1 MNISEPFIRRPVG
14 TSLLAAGVLL
24 LGAVAYYF
32 LPVAPLPKVD
42 FPTISVSAQEPGVDP
57 QTAASSLAAPLERRF
72 AQIAGVSEITSVSSL
87 GGSSITIQFDL
98 NRDINGAARDVQ
110 SAINAASGE
119 LPSGLPQPPSYR
131 KVNPSDAPIM
141 VLAMTSDALPL
152 SQVYN
157 LADQIIGQRISQ
169 VDGVSQV
176 TIGGGANSAV
186 RVQINPVALASMGLS
201 MEDIRTTLSQA
212 NVLSPKGA
220 FDGPEQ
226 SFVIA
231 SNDQLTQ
238 ADQYQPII
246 VAHHNGAAV
255 PLRDVGTAIDAQAN
269 RDQAGLFNNK
279 RAVLLVIFKQPDA
292 NVVRTTDQIH
302 DILPQLRTW
311 LPPSVS
317 LDVMSDRTITIRSSV
332 RDVQL
337 TLLITMALVVMVM
350 FLFLRRFWPTFISG
364 ITIPLA
370 LAGTFGV
377 MWLCSYSLDNLS
389 LMALTVSTGFV
400 VDDAIVVIE
409 NIVRFIEKGEP
420 PLQAALKG
428 ARQIGFTVISI
439 SLSLVAVFI
448 PLLFM
453 SGLIGRLFHEFAVT
467 LSTAILVSG
476 VVSLTLTPML
486 CGRFLKNE
494 ERPASRPT
502 GSRLNQSA
510 GSPSSFNSGSS
521 GIVVPDTE
529 GAAGQ
534 RPVRRHRQRG
544 VIDRLSERSFN
555 AMHDFYE
562 RGLKWVLKH
571 EYTMLIVTGLVI
583 IATVYLYFV
592 VPKGFFPQQDTR
604 QMMGTTEAAQ
614 DISFEAMKE
623 KQEQV
628 VKTVMADPAVQ
639 AVGSFFGGGS
649 GSALN
654 NGRMFISLKP
664 KGSGKGE
671 RVDDA
676 GTVIARLRGKLAK
689 IPGAQLFLTANQDI
703 RVGGRS
709 SKAQY
714 QYALSDQNIEELNS
728 WAPKLVKKLH
738 EYPQIKDA
746 TSDQQF
752 RGLQETVVIDRDAA
766 ARLGIQPQAVD
777 STLYSAFGQRQVSII
792 YTQQNQYHVILE
804 VDPKF
809 QLDPSSLD
817 KIYVK
822 SNSGSQVPLSTIAH
836 FQLDNTPLSINHQG
850 QFPCVT
856 VSFNTAQGVSLS
868 EATQIV
874 ERAKHDLG
882 MPSSIRGSFAGT
894 AQVAQASWVTMPWL
908 FLAALLAV
916 YIILGMLYE
925 SLIHPIT
932 ILSTIPSA
940 GLGALLAML
949 VTGNE
954 LDLVSV
960 IGIILLIGIVKKNAI
975 MMVDFALDAER
986 HEGLSPEE
994 SIYQACLVRFRPIM
1008 MTTMAAMFGALPL
1021 AIGMGIGSELRKP
1034 LGVAI
1039 VGGLIVSQILTLYT
1053 TPVIYLA
1060 LDQLR
1065 QRHKRSPSRA
1075 IDLHPVGWP
1084 PISESPVG

>member
-14 TSLLAAGVLL
+14 TSLLGAGVLL
-24 LGAVAYYF
+24 LGTVAYYF

-157 LADQIIGQRISQ
+157 AADQIVGQRISQ
-169 VDGVSQV
+169 LDGVSQV
-176 TIGGGANSAV
+176 FIGGGANSAV
-186 RVQINPVALASMGLS
+186 RVQMNPVALASMGLS
-201 MEDIRTTLSQA
+201 LEDIRTTLSLV
-212 NVLSPKGA
+212 NVFSPKGA
-220 FDGPEQ
+220 FDGPNQ
-226 SFVIA
+226 RYVIA

-238 ADQYQPII
+238 ASEYQPII
-246 VAHHNGAAV
+246 VAQRNGAAV
-255 PLRDVGTAIDAQAN
+255 PLRDVGTAIDSQLN

-279 RAVLLVIFKQPDA
+279 RAVLLVISKQPDA
-292 NVVRTTDQIH
+292 NVVRTTDLIRG
-302 DILPQLRTW
+302 ILPQLRTW
-311 LPPSVS
+311 IPPSVH
-317 LDVMSDRTITIRSSV
+317 LDVMSDRTTTIRASV
-332 RDVQL
+332 RDVQI
-337 TLLITMALVVMVM
+337 TLVFTMALVVLVM
-350 FLFLRRFWPTFISG
+350 FIFLRRFWPTFIAG
-364 ITIPLA
+364 ITMPLA

-377 MWLCSYSLDNLS
+377 MWLCGYSLDNLS

-409 NIVRFIEKGEP
+409 NIVRFIEKGDP

-439 SLSLVAVFI
+439 SVSLIAVFI

-453 SGLIGRLFHEFAVT
+453 GGVIGRLFHEFAVT
-467 LSTAILVSG
+467 LSAAILVSM

-486 CGRFLKNE
+486 CGQFLKRE
-494 ERPASRPT
+494 EPHRKR
-502 GSRLNQSA
+502 
-510 GSPSSFNSGSS
+510 
-521 GIVVPDTE
+521 
-529 GAAGQ
+529 GA
-534 RPVRRHRQRG
+534 
-544 VIDRLSERSFN
+544 IDRFSERAFDS
-555 AMHDFYE
+555 MHRFYE
-562 RGLKWVLKH
+562 RSLKWVLNR
-571 EYTMLIVTGLVI
+571 EYLMLFVTVAVIV
-583 IATVYLYFV
+583 ATIWLYFV
-592 VPKGFFPQQDTR
+592 VPKGFFPQQDTG
-604 QMMGTTEAAQ
+604 QMMATTEAAQ
-614 DISFEAMKE
+614 DISFEAMRE

-628 VKTVMADPAVQ
+628 VKIVMADPAVQ

-649 GSALN
+649 GSAMN
-654 NGRMFISLKP
+654 NARMFISLKP
-664 KGSGKGE
+664 KGWGKGE
-671 RVDDA
+671 RRD
-676 GTVIARLRGKLAK
+676 GPLTIMARLRQKFVK
-689 IPGAQLFLTANQDI
+689 IPGVQLFIVPGQDI

-709 SKAQY
+709 SKATY
-714 QYALSDQNIEELNS
+714 QYALTDQNIDELNF
-728 WAPKLVKKLH
+728 WAPKLVNKLK
-738 EYPQIKDA
+738 EYSQIKDA

-752 RGLQETVVIDRDAA
+752 RGLQETVVVDRDAA

-777 STLYSAFGQRQVSII
+777 STLYSAFGQRQISII
-792 YTQQNQYHVILE
+792 YTQQNEYHVVLE
-804 VDPKF
+804 VDPRF

-822 SNSGSQVPLSTIAH
+822 SSSGTQVPLSTLAR
-836 FQLDNTPLSINHQG
+836 FQLDNTPLSVNHQG

-856 VSFNTAQGVSLS
+856 ISFNLAEGVSLG
-868 EATQIV
+868 EATQLV
-874 ERAKHDLG
+874 EKARRDLG
-882 MPSSIRGSFAGT
+882 MPATVRGNFSGT
-894 AQVAQASWVTMPWL
+894 AQVFQASLSTEPL
-908 FLAALLAV
+908 LILTALIAV
-916 YIILGMLYE
+916 YIVLGMLYE

-932 ILSTIPSA
+932 ILSTLPSA
-940 GLGALLAML
+940 GLGALLAMEFMNFL
-949 VTGNE
+949 YQFLKIGNADTGE
-954 LDLVSV
+954 LSIVSI

-986 HEGLSPEE
+986 QEGLTPEQ

-1008 MTTMAAMFGALPL
+1008 MTTLAAMFGALPL

-1065 QRHKRSPSRA
+1065 QRKRKPSSSA
-1075 IDLHPVGWP
+1075 VDLRPIGWP
-1084 PISESPVG
+1084 PLSGSPAK

>member
-42 FPTISVSAQEPGVDP
+42 FPTISVGAQEPGVDP

-131 KVNPSDAPIM
+131 KVNPSDAPVM

-152 SQVYN
+152 SQIYN

-169 VDGVSQV
+169 VEGVSQV
-176 TIGGGANSAV
+176 VIGGGAKSAV
-186 RVQINPVALASMGLS
+186 RVQMNPVALASMGLS
-201 MEDIRTTLSQA
+201 LEDIRTALSQA

-220 FDGPEQ
+220 FDGEQ
-226 SFVIA
+226 QRFVIA
-231 SNDQLTQ
+231 SNDQLTH
-238 ADQYQPII
+238 ADQYLPII
-246 VAHHNGAAV
+246 VAQHNGAAV
-255 PLRDVGTAIDAQAN
+255 PLRDVGTAIDAQEN

-302 DILPQLRTW
+302 AILPQLRSW
-311 LPPSVS
+311 LPPSVH
-317 LDVMSDRTITIRSSV
+317 LDVMSDRTTTIRASV

-337 TLLITMALVVMVM
+337 TLVITMGLVVMVM

-364 ITIPLA
+364 VTMPLS

-377 MWLCSYSLDNLS
+377 MWVCGYSLDNLS

-439 SLSLVAVFI
+439 SLSLIAVFI

-453 SGLIGRLFHEFAVT
+453 GGLIGRLFHEFAVT
-467 LSTAILVSG
+467 LSVAILVSM

-486 CGRFLKNE
+486 CGQFLKAE
-494 ERPASRPT
+494 DHSR
-502 GSRLNQSA
+502 
-510 GSPSSFNSGSS
+510 
-521 GIVVPDTE
+521 
-529 GAAGQ
+529 
-534 RPVRRHRQRG
+534 RRG
-544 VIDRLSERSFN
+544 MIDRLSESGFN
-555 AMHDFYE
+555 AMHKFYE
-562 RGLKWVLKH
+562 RTLKWVLHH
-571 EYTMLIVTGLVI
+571 EYTMLIVTAAVI
-583 IATVYLYFV
+583 VATVYLYFV
-592 VPKGFFPQQDTR
+592 VPKGFFPQQDTG
-604 QMMGTTEAAQ
+604 QMTGTTEAAQ
-614 DISFEAMKE
+614 DISFEAMRE
-623 KQEQV
+623 KQDEV
-628 VKTVMADPAVQ
+628 VKIVMADPAVQ
-639 AVGSFFGGGS
+639 AVGSFFGGGAF
-649 GSALN
+649 GAALN

-664 KGSGKGE
+664 KGIGK
-671 RVDDA
+671 DDRKDGA
-676 GTVIARLRGKLAK
+676 GVVIARLRQKLAK
-689 IPGAQLFLTANQDI
+689 IPGAQLFLQPNQDI
-703 RVGGRS
+703 RVGGRA
-709 SKAQY
+709 SKGLY
-714 QYALSDQNIEELNS
+714 QYALTDQNIDELNA
-728 WAPKLVKKLH
+728 WAPRLVSKLH
-738 EYPQIKDA
+738 DYPQIKDP

-792 YTQQNQYHVILE
+792 YTQQNQYHVVLE

-817 KIYVK
+817 RIYVK
-822 SNSGSQVPLSTIAH
+822 SPSGNQVPLSTIAH
-836 FQLDNTPLSINHQG
+836 FQLDNTPLSVNHQG

-856 VSFNTAQGVSLS
+856 ISFNTGPGVSLG
-868 EATQIV
+868 EATLIIQ
-874 ERAKHDLG
+874 RAAKELG
-882 MPSSIRGSFAGT
+882 MPSTIRGNFAGT
-894 AQVAQASWVTMPWL
+894 AQVFQSS
-908 FLAALLAV
+908 LATEPLLIFTALIAV
-916 YIILGMLYE
+916 YIVLGMLYE
-925 SLIHPIT
+925 SLIHPLT
-932 ILSTIPSA
+932 ILSTLPSA
-940 GLGALLAML
+940 GLGALLGML

-954 LDLVSV
+954 LSIVSI

-986 HEGLSPEE
+986 HEGLTPEQ

-1008 MTTMAAMFGALPL
+1008 MTTLAAMFGALPL

-1065 QRHKRSPSRA
+1065 QRKTKRA
-1075 IDLHPVGWP
+1075 ADAVDLHPIGWP
-1084 PISESPVG
+1084 QISGSSVG

>member
-1 MNISEPFIRRPVG
+1 MSVSEPFIRRPVG

-24 LGAVAYYF
+24 LGGVAYHF

-57 QTAASSLAAPLERRF
+57 ATAASSLAAPLERRF
-72 AQIAGVSEITSVSSL
+72 AQIAGVDEITSVSSL

-110 SAINAASGE
+110 SAIDAASGE

-131 KVNPSDAPIM
+131 KHNPSDAPIM
-141 VLAMTSDALPL
+141 VLAMTSDTQPL

-169 VDGVSQV
+169 LDGVSQV
-176 TIGGGANSAV
+176 IIGGGANSAV

-201 MEDIRTTLSQA
+201 LEDIRTTLSQA

-220 FDGPEQ
+220 LEGPEQ
-226 SFVIA
+226 SYVLA
-231 SNDQLTQ
+231 TNDQLTQ
-238 ADQYQPII
+238 AEQYLPII
-246 VAHHNGAAV
+246 VAQHNGAAV

-279 RAVLLVIFKQPDA
+279 RAVLLIVFKQPDA
-292 NVVRTTDQIH
+292 NVVRTTDLIQN
-302 DILPQLRTW
+302 ILPQLRTW
-311 LPPSVS
+311 LPPSVH
-317 LDVMSDRTITIRSSV
+317 LDVMSNRTITIRSSV
-332 RDVQL
+332 RDVEI

-350 FLFLRRFWPTFISG
+350 FFFLRRFWPTFISSV
-364 ITIPLA
+364 TMPLA

-377 MWLCSYSLDNLS
+377 MWLCGYSLDNLS
-389 LMALTVSTGFV
+389 LMALTISTGFV

-409 NIVRFIEKGEP
+409 NIVRFIEKGESP
-420 PLQAALKG
+420 MQAALKG

-467 LSTAILVSG
+467 LSAAILVSG

-486 CGRFLKNE
+486 CGQFLKGE
-494 ERPASRPT
+494 EPNRKQGLVT
-502 GSRLNQSA
+502 
-510 GSPSSFNSGSS
+510 
-521 GIVVPDTE
+521 
-529 GAAGQ
+529 
-534 RPVRRHRQRG
+534 
-544 VIDRLSERSFN
+544 RLSERGFN
-555 AMHDFYE
+555 TMHGFYE
-562 RGLKWVLKH
+562 RTLKWVLDH
-571 EYTMLIVTGLVI
+571 EYLMLVVTFAVIV
-583 IATVYLYFV
+583 ATIWLYFV
-592 VPKGFFPQQDTR
+592 VPKGFFPQQDTG

-623 KQEQV
+623 KQDVV

-639 AVGSFFGGGS
+639 AVGSFFGGGT
-649 GSALN
+649 GSAVN
-654 NGRMFISLKP
+654 TARMFISLKP
-664 KGSGKGE
+664 KGWGKND
-671 RVDDA
+671 RRDDA
-676 GTVIARLRGKLAK
+676 GTVIARLRGKLSK

-709 SKAQY
+709 SKAQF
-714 QYALSDQNIEELNS
+714 QYALSDQNIDELNT
-728 WAPKLVKKLH
+728 WAPKLVNKLR

-752 RGLQETVVIDRDAA
+752 RGLQETVVIDRDTA

-804 VDPKF
+804 VDP
-809 QLDPSSLD
+809 QYYLDPSSLD

-822 SNSGSQVPLSTIAH
+822 SNSGTQVPLSTIAH
-836 FQLDNTPLSINHQG
+836 YQLDNTPLSVNHQG

-856 VSFNTAQGVSLS
+856 ISFNVAQGVSLG

-874 ERAKHDLG
+874 EQAKRDLG
-882 MPSSIRGSFAGT
+882 MPSAIRGSFAGT
-894 AQVAQASWVTMPWL
+894 AQVFEAS
-908 FLAALLAV
+908 LATEPLLLLTALIAV
-916 YIILGMLYE
+916 YIVLGMLYE
-925 SLIHPIT
+925 SLIHPLT
-932 ILSTIPSA
+932 ILSTLPSA
-940 GLGALLAML
+940 GLGALLAMYI
-949 VTGNE
+949 TNNE
-954 LDLVSV
+954 LDLVSM

-986 HEGLSPEE
+986 NEGLAPEE

-1021 AIGMGIGSELRKP
+1021 AIGMGVGSELRKP
-1034 LGVAI
+1034 LGIAI
-1039 VGGLIVSQILTLYT
+1039 VGGLIVSQMLTLYT
-1053 TPVIYLA
+1053 TPVIYLW
-1060 LDQLR
+1060 LDQIR
-1065 QRHKRSPSRA
+1065 QRWSQKRAGRA
-1075 IDLHPVGWP
+1075 IGYPVNPMP
-1084 PISESPVG
+1084 PAVA

>member
-42 FPTISVSAQEPGVDP
+42 FPTISVAAQEPGVDP

-131 KVNPSDAPIM
+131 KVNPSDAPVM

-152 SQVYN
+152 SQIYN

-169 VDGVSQV
+169 VEGVSQV
-176 TIGGGANSAV
+176 VIGGGAKSAV
-186 RVQINPVALASMGLS
+186 RVQMNPVALASMGLS
-201 MEDIRTTLSQA
+201 LEDIRTTLSQA

-220 FDGPEQ
+220 FDGEQ
-226 SFVIA
+226 QRFVIA
-231 SNDQLTQ
+231 SNDQLTH
-238 ADQYQPII
+238 ADQYLPII
-246 VAHHNGAAV
+246 VAQHNGAAV
-255 PLRDVGTAIDAQAN
+255 PLRDVGTAIDAQEN

-302 DILPQLRTW
+302 AILPQLRTW
-311 LPPSVS
+311 LPPSVH
-317 LDVMSDRTITIRSSV
+317 LDVMSDRTTTIRASV

-337 TLLITMALVVMVM
+337 TLVITMGLVVMVM

-364 ITIPLA
+364 VTMPLA

-377 MWLCSYSLDNLS
+377 MWLCGYSLDNLS

-400 VDDAIVVIE
+400 IDDAIVVIE

-439 SLSLVAVFI
+439 SLSLIAVFI

-453 SGLIGRLFHEFAVT
+453 GGLIGRLFHEFAVT
-467 LSTAILVSG
+467 LSVAILVSM

-486 CGRFLKNE
+486 CGQFLKAE
-494 ERPASRPT
+494 DHSR
-502 GSRLNQSA
+502 
-510 GSPSSFNSGSS
+510 
-521 GIVVPDTE
+521 
-529 GAAGQ
+529 
-534 RPVRRHRQRG
+534 RRG
-544 VIDRLSERSFN
+544 LVDRLSERGFS
-555 AMHDFYE
+555 AMHKFYE
-562 RGLKWVLKH
+562 RTLKWVLQH
-571 EYTMLIVTGLVI
+571 EYTMLIVTAAVI
-583 IATVYLYFV
+583 VATVYLYFV
-592 VPKGFFPQQDTR
+592 VPKGFFPQQDTG
-604 QMMGTTEAAQ
+604 QMTGTTEAAQ
-614 DISFEAMKE
+614 DISFEAMRE
-623 KQEQV
+623 KQEEV
-628 VKTVMADPAVQ
+628 VKIVMADPAVQ
-639 AVGSFFGGGS
+639 AVGSFFGGGAF
-649 GSALN
+649 GAALN

-664 KGSGKGE
+664 RGIGKND
-671 RVDDA
+671 RKDDA
-676 GTVIARLRGKLAK
+676 GIVIARLRQKLAK
-689 IPGAQLFLTANQDI
+689 IPGAQLFLQPNQDI
-703 RVGGRS
+703 RVGGRA
-709 SKAQY
+709 SKGLY
-714 QYALSDQNIEELNS
+714 QYALTDQNIDELNS
-728 WAPKLVKKLH
+728 WAPKLVSKLH
-738 EYPQIKDA
+738 DYPQIKDP

-792 YTQQNQYHVILE
+792 YTQQNQYHVVLE

-817 KIYVK
+817 RIYVK
-822 SNSGSQVPLSTIAH
+822 SPSGNQVPLSTIAH
-836 FQLDNTPLSINHQG
+836 FQLDNTPLSVNHQG

-856 VSFNTAQGVSLS
+856 ISFNTAPGVSLG
-868 EATQIV
+868 EATQIIQ
-874 ERAKHDLG
+874 RAAKELG
-882 MPSSIRGSFAGT
+882 MPSTIRGNFAGT
-894 AQVAQASWVTMPWL
+894 AQVFQSS
-908 FLAALLAV
+908 LATEPLLILTALIAV
-916 YIILGMLYE
+916 YIVLGMLYE
-925 SLIHPIT
+925 SLIHPLT
-932 ILSTIPSA
+932 ILSTLPSA
-940 GLGALLAML
+940 GLGALLGML

-954 LDLVSV
+954 LSIVSI

-986 HEGLSPEE
+986 HEGLTPEQ
-994 SIYQACLVRFRPIM
+994 SIYHACLVRFRPIM
-1008 MTTMAAMFGALPL
+1008 MTTLAAMFGALPL

-1039 VGGLIVSQILTLYT
+1039 VGGLIVSQMLTLYT

-1060 LDQLR
+1060 LDRLR
-1065 QRHKRSPSRA
+1065 QRKKKRTSHA
-1075 IDLHPVGWP
+1075 ADLRTIGWP
-1084 PISESPVG
+1084 QASGSSA

>member
-1 MNISEPFIRRPVG
+1 MSISEPFIRGQVGRPCF
-14 TSLLAAGVLL
+14 AAGELL
-24 LGAVAYYF
+24 LGGVASYF
-32 LPVAPLPKVD
+32 FPVAPLPEVD
-42 FPTISVSAQEPGVDP
+42 FPTISVAVQEPGVDP

-72 AQIAGVSEITSVSSL
+72 AQIAGVNEITSVSSL

-110 SAINAASGE
+110 SAINAAAGE
-119 LPSGLPQPPSYR
+119 LPSSLPQPPSYR

-169 VDGVSQV
+169 VEGVSQV
-176 TIGGGANSAV
+176 VIGGGAKSAV
-186 RVQINPVALASMGLS
+186 RVQVNPVALASMSLS
-201 MEDIRTTLSQA
+201 IEDIRTRLSQT

-220 FDGPEQ
+220 FDGEQ
-226 SFVIA
+226 QRFVIA
-231 SNDQLTQ
+231 SNDQLTH
-238 ADQYQPII
+238 ADQYLPII
-246 VAHHNGAAV
+246 VAQSRGGGSAAV
-255 PLRDVGTAIDAQAN
+255 PLRDVGTAIDSQEN
-269 RDQAGLFNNK
+269 RDQAGLFNNT
-279 RAVLLVIFKQPDA
+279 RAVLLVIYKQPDA
-292 NVVRTTDQIH
+292 NVVHTTDQIH
-302 DILPQLRTW
+302 AILPQLRTW
-311 LPPSVS
+311 LPPSVH

-337 TLLITMALVVMVM
+337 TLVITIGLVVMVM

-364 ITIPLA
+364 VAMPLA

-377 MWLCSYSLDNLS
+377 MWLFGYSLDNLS

-439 SLSLVAVFI
+439 SLSLIAVFI

-453 SGLIGRLFHEFAVT
+453 GGLIGRLFHEFAVT
-467 LSTAILVSG
+467 LSVAILVSL

-486 CGRFLKNE
+486 CGQFLKAE
-494 ERPASRPT
+494 DPT
-502 GSRLNQSA
+502 
-510 GSPSSFNSGSS
+510 
-521 GIVVPDTE
+521 
-529 GAAGQ
+529 
-534 RPVRRHRQRG
+534 RRRG
-544 VIDRLSERSFN
+544 WLDRISECWFD
-555 AMHDFYE
+555 AMHKFYE
-562 RGLKWVLKH
+562 RTLKWVLQH
-571 EYTMLIVTGLVI
+571 EYTMLIVTAAVVV
-583 IATVYLYFV
+583 ATVYLYFV
-592 VPKGFFPQQDTR
+592 VPKGFFPQQDTG
-604 QMMGTTEAAQ
+604 QMSATTEAAQ

-623 KQEQV
+623 KQEEV
-628 VKTVMADPAVQ
+628 VKIVMADPAVQ

-649 GSALN
+649 GSAMN
-654 NGRMFISLKP
+654 NARMFISLKP
-664 KGSGKGE
+664 KGWGKDE
-671 RVDDA
+671 RRD
-676 GTVIARLRGKLAK
+676 GPLTIMARLRQKFAK
-689 IPGAQLFLTANQDI
+689 IPGVQLFIVPGQDI

-709 SKAQY
+709 SKATY
-714 QYALSDQNIEELNS
+714 QYALTDQNIDELNS
-728 WAPKLVKKLH
+728 WAPKLVNKLK

-752 RGLQETVVIDRDAA
+752 RGLQETVVVDRDAA

-777 STLYSAFGQRQVSII
+777 STLYSAFGQRQISII
-792 YTQQNQYHVILE
+792 YTQQNEYHVVLE

-809 QLDPSSLD
+809 QLDPTSLD

-822 SNSGSQVPLSTIAH
+822 SSSGTQVPLSTLAH
-836 FQLDNTPLSINHQG
+836 FQLDNTPLSVNHQG

-856 VSFNTAQGVSLS
+856 ISFNLAQGVSLG
-868 EATQIV
+868 EATRLV
-874 ERAKHDLG
+874 EKVKRDLG
-882 MPSSIRGSFAGT
+882 MPATIRGNFAGT
-894 AQVAQASWVTMPWL
+894 AQVFQASLSTEPL
-908 FLAALLAV
+908 LILTALIAV
-916 YIILGMLYE
+916 YIVLGMLYE

-932 ILSTIPSA
+932 ILSTLPSA
-940 GLGALLAML
+940 GLGALLAMEFMNFL
-949 VTGNE
+949 YQFFKIGNADSGE
-954 LDLVSV
+954 LSIVSI

-986 HEGLSPEE
+986 NEGLTPEQ

-1008 MTTMAAMFGALPL
+1008 MTTFAARFGAFPL

-1039 VGGLIVSQILTLYT
+1039 VGGLVVSQILTLYT

-1060 LDQLR
+1060 LDRLR
-1065 QRHKRSPSRA
+1065 QRKKKRPSHVASLRP
-1075 IDLHPVGWP
+1075 IGWP
-1084 PISESPVG
+1084 QPSGSPAV

>member
-1 MNISEPFIRRPVG
+1 MNVSEPFIRRPVG

-24 LGAVAYYF
+24 LGGVAYYF

-42 FPTISVSAQEPGVDP
+42 FPTISVAVQEPGVDP

-72 AQIAGVSEITSVSSL
+72 AQIAGVNEITSVSSL

-110 SAINAASGE
+110 SAINAAAGE

-141 VLAMTSDALPL
+141 VLAMTSDAQPL

-169 VDGVSQV
+169 VEGVSQV
-176 TIGGGANSAV
+176 VIGGGAKSAV
-186 RVQINPVALASMGLS
+186 RVQVNPVALASMGLS
-201 MEDIRTTLSQA
+201 IEDIRTRLSQTNA
-212 NVLSPKGA
+212 LSPKGA
-220 FDGPEQ
+220 FDGEQ
-226 SFVIA
+226 QRFVIA
-231 SNDQLTQ
+231 SNDQLTH
-238 ADQYQPII
+238 ADQYLPII
-246 VAHHNGAAV
+246 ISQHNGSAV
-255 PLRDVGTAIDAQAN
+255 PLRDVGMAIDGQEN

-302 DILPQLRTW
+302 AILPQLRTW
-311 LPPSVS
+311 LPPSVH

-337 TLLITMALVVMVM
+337 TLVITIGLVVMVM

-364 ITIPLA
+364 VTMPLA

-377 MWLCSYSLDNLS
+377 MWLCGYSLDNLS

-439 SLSLVAVFI
+439 SLSLIAVFI

-453 SGLIGRLFHEFAVT
+453 GGLIGRLFHEFAVT
-467 LSTAILVSG
+467 LSVAILVSL

-486 CGRFLKNE
+486 CGRFLKAE
-494 ERPASRPT
+494 EPT
-502 GSRLNQSA
+502 
-510 GSPSSFNSGSS
+510 
-521 GIVVPDTE
+521 
-529 GAAGQ
+529 
-534 RPVRRHRQRG
+534 RRRG
-544 VIDRLSERSFN
+544 LLDRLSERGFD
-555 AMHDFYE
+555 AMHKFYE
-562 RGLKWVLKH
+562 RTLKWVLQH
-571 EYTMLIVTGLVI
+571 EYTMLIVTAAVI
-583 IATVYLYFV
+583 VATVYLYFV
-592 VPKGFFPQQDTR
+592 VPKGFFPQQDTG
-604 QMMGTTEAAQ
+604 QMSATTEAAQ

-628 VKTVMADPAVQ
+628 VKIVMADPAVQ
-639 AVGSFFGGGS
+639 AVGSFFGGGAFGAS
-649 GSALN
+649 LN
-654 NGRMFISLKP
+654 TGRMFISLKP
-664 KGSGKGE
+664 KGNGKDE
-671 RVDDA
+671 RKDEA
-676 GTVIARLRGKLAK
+676 AIVIARLRRNLAK
-689 IPGAQLFLTANQDI
+689 IPGAQVFVQPNQDI
-703 RVGGRS
+703 RVGGRI
-709 SKAQY
+709 SKGLY
-714 QYALSDQNIEELNS
+714 QYALTDQNIDELNS
-728 WAPKLVKKLH
+728 WAPKLVEKLRR
-738 EYPQIKDA
+738 YPQLKDV

-752 RGLQETVVIDRDAA
+752 RGLQETVVVDRDAA
-766 ARLGIQPQAVD
+766 ARLGIQPQAID

-792 YTQQNQYHVILE
+792 YTQQNQYHVVLE

-809 QLDPSSLD
+809 QLDPNSLD
-817 KIYVK
+817 KVYVK
-822 SNSGSQVPLSTIAH
+822 SPSGNQVPLSTIAH
-836 FQLDNTPLSINHQG
+836 FQLDNMPLSVNHQG

-856 VSFNTAQGVSLS
+856 ISFNTALGVSLG
-868 EATQIV
+868 EATQIIQ
-874 ERAKHDLG
+874 RAAKELG
-882 MPSSIRGSFAGT
+882 IPATIRGNFAGT
-894 AQVAQASWVTMPWL
+894 AQVFQSS
-908 FLAALLAV
+908 LATEPMLILTALIAV
-916 YIILGMLYE
+916 YIVLGMLYE
-925 SLIHPIT
+925 SLIHPLT
-932 ILSTIPSA
+932 ILSTLPSA
-940 GLGALLAML
+940 GLGALLGML

-954 LDLVSV
+954 LSIVSI

-986 HEGLSPEE
+986 EEGLTPEQ

-1008 MTTMAAMFGALPL
+1008 MTTLAAMFGALPL

-1065 QRHKRSPSRA
+1065 QRKQKRSSGA
-1075 IDLHPVGWP
+1075 IDLRTIGWP
-1084 PISESPVG
+1084 PLSGSPAR

>member
-24 LGAVAYYF
+24 LGSVAYYF

-119 LPSGLPQPPSYR
+119 LPSGLPQPPFYR
-131 KVNPSDAPIM
+131 KVNPSDAPVM

-169 VDGVSQV
+169 VEGVSQV
-176 TIGGGANSAV
+176 VIGGGAKSAV
-186 RVQINPVALASMGLS
+186 RVQMNPVALASMGLS
-201 MEDIRTTLSQA
+201 LEDIRTTLSQA

-220 FDGPEQ
+220 FDGEQ
-226 SFVIA
+226 QRFVIA
-231 SNDQLTQ
+231 SNDQLTH
-238 ADQYQPII
+238 ADQYLPII
-246 VAHHNGAAV
+246 VAQHNGAAV
-255 PLRDVGTAIDAQAN
+255 PLRDVGTAIDAQEN

-302 DILPQLRTW
+302 AILPQLRTW
-311 LPPSVS
+311 LPPSVD
-317 LDVMSDRTITIRSSV
+317 LDVMSDRTTTIRASV

-337 TLLITMALVVMVM
+337 TLVITMGLVVMVM

-364 ITIPLA
+364 VTMPLA

-377 MWLCSYSLDNLS
+377 MWLCGYSLDNLS

-439 SLSLVAVFI
+439 SLSLIAVFI

-453 SGLIGRLFHEFAVT
+453 GGLIGRLFHEFAVT
-467 LSTAILVSG
+467 LSVAILVSM

-486 CGRFLKNE
+486 CGRFLKAE
-494 ERPASRPT
+494 DHSR
-502 GSRLNQSA
+502 
-510 GSPSSFNSGSS
+510 
-521 GIVVPDTE
+521 
-529 GAAGQ
+529 
-534 RPVRRHRQRG
+534 RRG
-544 VIDRLSERSFN
+544 LIDRLSERGFN
-555 AMHDFYE
+555 AMHKFYE
-562 RGLKWVLKH
+562 RTLKWVLQH
-571 EYTMLIVTGLVI
+571 EYTMLIVTAAVI
-583 IATVYLYFV
+583 VATVYLYFV
-592 VPKGFFPQQDTR
+592 VPKGFFPQQDTG
-604 QMMGTTEAAQ
+604 QMTGTTEAAQ
-614 DISFEAMKE
+614 DISFEAMRE
-623 KQEQV
+623 KQEEV
-628 VKTVMADPAVQ
+628 VKIVMAEPAVQ
-639 AVGSFFGGGS
+639 AVGSFFGGGAF
-649 GSALN
+649 GAALN

-664 KGSGKGE
+664 KGIGK
-671 RVDDA
+671 DDRKDEA
-676 GTVIARLRGKLAK
+676 GVVIARLRQKLAK
-689 IPGAQLFLTANQDI
+689 IPGAQLFLQPNQDI
-703 RVGGRS
+703 RVGGRA
-709 SKAQY
+709 SKGLY
-714 QYALSDQNIEELNS
+714 QYALTDQNIDELNS
-728 WAPKLVKKLH
+728 WAPKLVTKLRD
-738 EYPQIKDA
+738 YPQIKDP

-792 YTQQNQYHVILE
+792 YTQQNQYHVVLE

-809 QLDPSSLD
+809 QLDPGSLD
-817 KIYVK
+817 RIYVK
-822 SNSGSQVPLSTIAH
+822 SASGNQVPLSTIAH
-836 FQLDNTPLSINHQG
+836 FQLDNTPLSVNHQG

-856 VSFNTAQGVSLS
+856 ISFNTAPGVSLG
-868 EATQIV
+868 EATQIIQ
-874 ERAKHDLG
+874 RAAKELG
-882 MPSSIRGSFAGT
+882 MPSTIRGNFAGT
-894 AQVAQASWVTMPWL
+894 AQVFQSS
-908 FLAALLAV
+908 LATEPLLIFTALIAV
-916 YIILGMLYE
+916 YIVLGMLYE
-925 SLIHPIT
+925 SLIHPLT
-932 ILSTIPSA
+932 ILSTLPSA
-940 GLGALLAML
+940 GLGALLGML

-954 LDLVSV
+954 LSIVSI

-986 HEGLSPEE
+986 HEGLTPEQ

-1008 MTTMAAMFGALPL
+1008 MTTLAAMFGALPL
-1021 AIGMGIGSELRKP
+1021 AIGMGVGSELRKP

-1039 VGGLIVSQILTLYT
+1039 VGGLIASQILTLYT

-1065 QRHKRSPSRA
+1065 QRNKKRRSPA
-1075 IDLHPVGWP
+1075 TDIHPIGWP
-1084 PISESPVG
+1084 QISGSSAG